1 MTADTQAANARVVVT
16 DYRGPGASRSAYRLA
31 RQMARDRGQI
41 VVVHPLDPMLNF
53 FGAVIEDVADRG
65 AGDSDVL
72 DQIDQRISSGGL
84 EGHDDEMF
92 VGPLPQAVLA
102 AAHRHGADAIVVG
115 EDLGIHDDHVPVTVA
130 PADA

>member
-1 MTADTQAANARVVVT
+1 MTADTQAGPARVVVT

-31 RQMARDRGQI
+31 RQMAREQGQI

-53 FGAVIEDVADRG
+53 FGAVVEHVAGEADG
-65 AGDSDVL
+65 TVL
-72 DQIDQRISSGGL
+72 DQIDHRIASGGL

-102 AAHRHGADAIVVG
+102 AAHRHGAAAIVVG
-115 EDLGIHDDHVPVTVA
+115 EDLGIHDVNLPVTVA
-130 PADA
+130 PAD